1 MIRGAAATCVIAR
14 PSTEALA
21 KVRLA
26 GVLDART
33 TILLRRWHQGDAGAL
48 GSLLEEHLGWITHH
62 VRTRLGRVL
71 RRKAETVDYVE
82 ETILELLDH
91 GPRFVVANGKHFRAL
106 VARIAENVLS
116 GNHRWWMAAR
126 RAIDRECPIPRDSVL
141 VLDPEHAPPPSAAA
155 EHAEREAL
163 VRLGLELLRPE
174 QREIIVLRDYQ
185 QVALADIAE
194 RLGTTTGTA
203 QKRYERALQA
213 LARTVGALRSRR
225 IDELLCEPDTAE
237 A

>member
-1 MIRGAAATCVIAR
+1 VA
-14 PSTEALA
+14 PA

-26 GVLDART
+26 SVLDART

-48 GSLLEEHLGWITHH
+48 GSLLEEHLGWITQH
-62 VRTRLGRVL
+62 VRARLGRVL

-91 GPRFVVANGKHFRAL
+91 GPRFVIANGKHFRAL

-116 GNHRWWMAAR
+116 GNHRWWTAAR
-126 RAIDRECPIPRDSVL
+126 RAIDRECPIPRDSIL
-141 VLDPEHAPPPSAAA
+141 VLDPEHAPQGSPSAAA

-163 VRLGLELLRPE
+163 VRLGLELLRPD

-185 QVALADIAE
+185 HLALSDIAQ
-194 RLGTTTGTA
+194 RLGTKAGTA

-225 IDELLCEPDTAE
+225 LEELLSDRDTADPWVAPE
-237 A
+237 SP